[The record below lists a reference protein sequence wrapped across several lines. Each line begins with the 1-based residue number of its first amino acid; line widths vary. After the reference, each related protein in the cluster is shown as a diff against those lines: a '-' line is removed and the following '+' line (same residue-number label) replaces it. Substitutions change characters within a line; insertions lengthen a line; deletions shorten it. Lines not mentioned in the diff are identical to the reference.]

1 MKKHFK
7 KLINNLLDLSF
18 KDGVII
24 ERQAIKAVAALKS
37 LPKYQAIETLT
48 EYVKQLK
55 RLERRHTMYI
65 ESVIPLNKVQLQK
78 IKKNVE
84 KEAVPDGRQAK
95 ITEVITQIN
104 PSILGGFV
112 LRAGDEVWDAS
123 VLGRINQ
130 VKEVILHGRP
140 D

>member
-7 KLINNLLDLSF
+7 KLINDLVRLSF

-24 ERQAIKAVAALKS
+24 EPRVIRAIAALKS

-48 EYVKQLK
+48 EYVKRLK

-65 ESVIPLNKVQLQK
+65 ESVIPLNKVQLQA

-84 KEAVPDGRQAK
+84 KKALPVGRQVKVTK
-95 ITEVITQIN
+95 IVTKIN
-104 PSILGGFV
+104 PAILGGFILKV
-112 LRAGDEVWDAS
+112 GDEVWDAS
-123 VLGRINQ
+123 ILDRINQ
-130 VKEVILHGRP
+130 VKEVITHGRP